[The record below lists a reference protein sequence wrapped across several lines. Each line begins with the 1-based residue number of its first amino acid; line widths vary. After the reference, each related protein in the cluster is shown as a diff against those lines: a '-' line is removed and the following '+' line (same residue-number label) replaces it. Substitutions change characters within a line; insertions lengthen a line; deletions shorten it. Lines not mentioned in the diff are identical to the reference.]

1 MITKSLHHALLHFL
15 GKADVGNSDGE
26 EEEGRGLLHPWEGEL
41 REMNKKQRGWGDGD
55 KKKGDRKMGDRERGI
70 GG

>member
-26 EEEGRGLLHPWEGEL
+26 EEEGRRLLHPWEGEL
-41 REMNKKQRGWGDGD
+41 REMNKSKEDGEM
-55 KKKGDRKMGDRERGI
+55 GIRRKGI
-70 GG
+70 GKWGIGNAE